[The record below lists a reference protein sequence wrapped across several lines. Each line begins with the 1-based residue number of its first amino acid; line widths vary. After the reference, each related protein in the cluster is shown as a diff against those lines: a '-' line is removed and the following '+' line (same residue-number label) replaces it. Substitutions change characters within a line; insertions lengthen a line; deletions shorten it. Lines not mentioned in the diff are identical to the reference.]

1 MHDFRVRTTLV
12 SMPGPGIWFA
22 VATLHAKFGVCQ
34 LYFIFERFFVCLSF
48 FMLIDVS
55 YRRKNRPLASPG
67 IIFPWHDEHCVPIA
81 MLCCNFARRLAT
93 QTPTASRFLRLQ
105 DSRPDFVAA
114 ATHDL
119 RRTHVF
125 ILCVLCVIVPR
136 VWAPGGAQS
145 RDRIAYLPVAYVV
158 CALCSKMKLHI

>member
-1 MHDFRVRTTLV
+1 
-12 SMPGPGIWFA
+12 MPGPGIWFA

-34 LYFIFERFFVCLSF
+34 LYFIFERFFVCLSV

-67 IIFPWHDEHCVPIA
+67 IIFPWHDEHRVPIA

-93 QTPTASRFLRLQ
+93 QTPSASRFLRLQ
-105 DSRPDFVAA
+105 NSRPDFVAA

-119 RRTHVF
+119 RRTHIS

-136 VWAPGGAQS
+136 VWAREGHNLVLKS
-145 RDRIAYLPVAYVV
+145 RCLPVAYVV
-158 CALCSKMKLHI
+158 HALCRK

>member
-34 LYFIFERFFVCLSF
+34 FHFIFERFFVCLSF

-67 IIFPWHDEHCVPIA
+67 IIFPWHDEHRVPFA
-81 MLCCNFARRLAT
+81 MFCCNFARRLAT
-93 QTPTASRFLRLQ
+93 QTPSASRFLRLQ
-105 DSRPDFVAA
+105 NSRPDFVAA

-119 RRTHVF
+119 RRINGS

-136 VWAPGGAQS
+136 VWARGGHNLVMKS
-145 RDRIAYLPVAYVV
+145 RCLPVAYVV
-158 CALCSKMKLHI
+158 CAL